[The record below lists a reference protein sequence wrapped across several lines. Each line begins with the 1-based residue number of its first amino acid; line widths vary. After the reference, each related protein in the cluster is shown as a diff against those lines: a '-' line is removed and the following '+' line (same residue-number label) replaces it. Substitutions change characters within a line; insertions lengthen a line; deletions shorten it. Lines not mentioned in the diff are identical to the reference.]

1 MITNDAKENL
11 KESAPWLHHYSQA
24 IESLENRTNGDN
36 NKVDQTSTEDYEK
49 IDSPHVNGGGCTSW
63 RRPSSDLDKLYMSV
77 GNGDV
82 IEVGHPAS
90 RNEDEDPR

>member
-1 MITNDAKENL
+1 MTNDAKENL
-11 KESAPWLHHYSQA
+11 KENAPWLHHYSQA
-24 IESLENRTNGDN
+24 IDSLENRTNGDN
-36 NKVDQTSTEDYEK
+36 TKIDQTSTEDSEK
-49 IDSPHVNGGGCTSW
+49 TDSATHVNGNGGISW
-63 RRPSSDLDKLYMSV
+63 RRPSSDLDRLYMSV